1 MIIIKL
7 FFLFVCVKYG
17 NDGKPKSYAMLSTAE
32 SEDHS
37 VNGKRT
43 GYKAATTTLDDD
55 GKVSTYSIHTP

>member
-1 MIIIKL
+1 MFQFL
-7 FFLFVCVKYG
+7 NFYFFLKYG
-17 NDGKPKSYAMLSTAE
+17 SDGKPKSYSMRSEAE
-32 SEDHS
+32 SEDHN